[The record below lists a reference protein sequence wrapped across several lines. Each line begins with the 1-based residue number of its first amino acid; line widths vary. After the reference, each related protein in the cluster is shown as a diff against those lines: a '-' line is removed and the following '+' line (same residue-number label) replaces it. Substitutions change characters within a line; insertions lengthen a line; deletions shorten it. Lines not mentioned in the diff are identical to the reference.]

1 MSETAS
7 DGAKDGI
14 PRGARYVARTAAFLE
29 LGFVERAREVQSRV
43 AQEDSATGDG
53 VDGFAL
59 AKGKTGGF
67 TYGADFLAVRIFAAG
82 AMR

>member
-1 MSETAS
+1 MAPKTGYHEA
-7 DGAKDGI
+7 
-14 PRGARYVARTAAFLE
+14 RGTSPERRRFLE
-29 LGFVERAREVQSRV
+29 LGFIERAGEVQSRV

-67 TYGADFLAVRIFAAG
+67 AYGADFLAVRIFAAG